1 MQGTDYINRTNDIV
15 DCWRRARDQ
24 AVEHATELNQRQV
37 TKQLANRLLEPFMY
51 HTILVTFTEGEN
63 FFALRC
69 PQYAYNEYSIYD
81 ELEKT
86 TLYRSRKDLIAA
98 EGGTGKVYIHAN
110 DTAPHR
116 KRGAWTDT
124 FEDVDW
130 LYLNKSG
137 ADIHISRMAECMWDA
152 LNESTPVDLKAGEW
166 HIPFSDQMVF
176 DNDDLIYGPLVRV
189 KVATAM
195 CARVSY
201 TVIGEE
207 GKPPNY
213 ANDIKLHDRLAASGH
228 WSPFEHCARVMNAV
242 ELAQYTRTQPS
253 RYVDPNMP
261 SYDVS
266 QGWSGNFQGFI
277 QYRKLFNNEN
287 ITK

>member
-1 MQGTDYINRTNDIV
+1 MINR
-15 DCWRRARDQ
+15 Q
-24 AVEHATELNQRQV
+24 
-37 TKQLANRLLEPFMY
+37 LEPFMY

-86 TLYRSRKDLIAA
+86 TLYRSRKDMIAA
-98 EGGTGKVYIHAN
+98 EGGTDKIYIHAN

-152 LNESTPVDLKAGEW
+152 LNESTPVHLNAGEW
-166 HIPFSDQMVF
+166 HVPFAKKEDTSNIIQQVGMQAAMS
-176 DNDDLIYGPLVRV
+176 NTEQGRWLTMAHI
-189 KVATAM
+189 KIATAM

-201 TVIGEE
+201 TVMGEE

-213 ANDIKLHDRLAASGH
+213 VKDIELHDRLAASGH
-228 WSPFEHCARVMNAV
+228 WSPFEHCARVMTKNEYDTSEFRWVPNPENPTDRNADIK
-242 ELAQYTRTQPS
+242 EY
-253 RYVDPNMP
+253 
-261 SYDVS
+261 
-266 QGWSGNFQGFI
+266 GWSGNFNSFT
-277 QYRKLFNNEN
+277 QYRKLFHNEN
-287 ITK
+287 ITR